1 MCFDLGNGLLLLLVG
16 GAVVANLGD
25 LPFSSWDG
33 YWLLALLLL
42 GWLLAAC
49 PSPPGMFLELQASS
63 TMVGFVWWCCDENNG
78 VLMSI
83 LVWLN
88 GWCIPLAVHF
98 SLAAG
103 LAGCF
108 GAASRTLSQMIELLV
123 SS

>member
-1 MCFDLGNGLLLLLVG
+1 LLLLVV
-16 GAVVANLGD
+16 GAVVAALGD

-49 PSPPGMFLELQASS
+49 PSPPGMVLELQASS
-63 TMVGFVWWCCDENNG
+63 TMVRLVWWWCAENNG
-78 VLMSI
+78 VL
-83 LVWLN
+83 LVWPN

-103 LAGCF
+103 SASCR
-108 GAASRTLSQMIELLV
+108 GAASSSLGEMTELLV
-123 SS
+123 SSLAVCVTHLI

>member
-16 GAVVANLGD
+16 GAVVATLGD

-49 PSPPGMFLELQASS
+49 PSSPGMFLGLQASS

-83 LVWLN
+83 LVWPN

-103 LAGCF
+103 SVGRC